1 MRNVLFKLLTRIRT
15 SVAAIVSSSAVVKLK
30 QKISGKEPTNK
41 FGIQDHIWKTIV
53 EEAAKPTKFD
63 LEGEVP
69 RPPWIVYPTLH
80 KYSIHWRMGKGEDY
94 RSQFVDWFSKLSS
107 FERLEY
113 QKMYPLPDSWSG
125 YYDFLEKETAWR
137 NNTKKS

>member
-1 MRNVLFKLLTRIRT
+1 
-15 SVAAIVSSSAVVKLK
+15 
-30 QKISGKEPTNK
+30 
-41 FGIQDHIWKTIV
+41 
-53 EEAAKPTKFD
+53 
-63 LEGEVP
+63 
-69 RPPWIVYPTLH
+69 
-80 KYSIHWRMGKGEDY
+80 MGKGEDY
-94 RSQFVDWFSKLSS
+94 RSQFVDWFTKLSS